1 MINRDLECYI
11 KDKISF
17 SLTSEQS
24 EVLHLLVDFLLGT
37 ESNSLFLLKG
47 YAGTGKTTL
56 IGTVIRALQD
66 FKQKVVLLAPTGR
79 AAKVFSKASGCAA
92 YTIHRRIY
100 RQKAFDGTMD
110 GFSLNVN
117 LYQNAVFFVDE
128 ASMISNAESGEGA
141 SFGTGHLLDDLMRFV
156 YSGKG
161 CRLVL
166 IGDDAQLPPV
176 GVLDSPALSVPRLE
190 GYGLTV
196 VLARLTGVHRQ
207 MSESGILWNASALR
221 RFLFSEGESALP
233 QLRVSGFPD
242 IVSISGETLIEEL
255 EQAYYQCGIE
265 ETIVV
270 TRSNK
275 RANIYNQ
282 GIRGRILG
290 REELL
295 TSGDRLLVAKNNYF
309 WVDED
314 TRKTFG
320 LDFIANG
327 DVATVRKVRH
337 QRNIYGFDFA
347 DVLLEFPDY
356 GQIEL
361 EATVILNTLTSEAA
375 ALTRTESDHLFHS
388 VWEDYPEVTNKKER
402 LKKIKSDQLF
412 NALQVKFAYAM
423 TCHKAQGGQWERV
436 FIDQGYVGE
445 DQSVEEYTRWLYTA
459 LTRARERVYL
469 VNWPKSQ
476 LQ

>member
-1 MINRDLECYI
+1 MIA
-11 KDKISF
+11 DKISF

-24 EVLHLLVDFLLGT
+24 DVLHSLSDFLRVQDP
-37 ESNSLFLLKG
+37 NSAFLLKG
-47 YAGTGKTTL
+47 YAGTGKTSLVGAL
-56 IGTVIRALQD
+56 IRVLQEQR
-66 FKQKVVLLAPTGR
+66 QKMVLLAPTGR
-79 AAKVFSKASGCAA
+79 AAKVFSRASGCSA

-100 RQKAFDGTMD
+100 RQKAFDGSMD
-110 GFSLNVN
+110 GFSLNNN
-117 LYQNAVFFVDE
+117 LYQNTLFFVDE
-128 ASMISNAESGEGA
+128 ASMIANTGSGEGS
-141 SFGTGHLLDDLMRFV
+141 SFGSGCLLDDLVRFV

-176 GVLDSPALSVPRLE
+176 GTPESPALSAACLE
-190 GYGLTV
+190 GYGLSV
-196 VLARLTGVHRQ
+196 FRGVLTGVHRQ

-221 RFLFSEGESALP
+221 QLLFSGEMTELP
-233 QLRVSGFPD
+233 ILKVTGFPD
-242 IVSISGETLIEEL
+242 IVSITGETLIEEL
-255 EQAYYQCGIE
+255 ERAYHDCGME

-295 TSGDRLLVAKNNYF
+295 TSGDWLVVAKNNYF
-309 WVDED
+309 WIDEE
-314 TRKTFG
+314 TRKASG

-327 DVATVRKVRH
+327 DMVRVRKVRH
-337 QRNIYGFDFA
+337 CRNIYGFDFA
-347 DVLLEFPDY
+347 DALLEFPDY
-356 GQIEL
+356 GEVEI

-375 ALTRTESDHLFHS
+375 SLTRAEADHLFHS
-388 VWEDYPEVTNKKER
+388 VWEDYPEISNKKER
-402 LKKIKSDQLF
+402 LKKIKTDGLF
-412 NALQVKFAYAM
+412 NALQVKYAYAV

-436 FIDQGYVGE
+436 FVDQGYIGE
-445 DQSVEEYTRWLYTA
+445 DQSVEEYVRWLYTA
-459 LTRARERVYL
+459 ITRTKERVYL
-469 VNWPKSQ
+469 VNWPPKQ

>member
-1 MINRDLECYI
+1 MIA
-11 KDKISF
+11 DKISF

-24 EVLHLLVDFLLGT
+24 DVLHSLSDFLRMQD
-37 ESNSLFLLKG
+37 SNSAFLLKG
-47 YAGTGKTTL
+47 YAGTGKTSLVGAL
-56 IGTVIRALQD
+56 IRVLQEQR
-66 FKQKVVLLAPTGR
+66 QKMVLLAPTGR
-79 AAKVFSKASGCAA
+79 AAKVFSRASGCSA

-100 RQKAFDGTMD
+100 RQKAFDGSMD
-110 GFSLNVN
+110 GFSLNNN
-117 LYQNAVFFVDE
+117 LYQNTLFFVDE
-128 ASMISNAESGEGA
+128 ASMIANTGSGEGS
-141 SFGTGHLLDDLMRFV
+141 SFGSGCLLDDLVRFV

-176 GVLDSPALSVPRLE
+176 GTPESPALSAACLE
-190 GYGLTV
+190 GYGLSV
-196 VLARLTGVHRQ
+196 FRGVLTGVHRQ

-221 RFLFSEGESALP
+221 QLLFSGEMSALP
-233 QLRVSGFPD
+233 ALKVTGFPD
-242 IVSISGETLIEEL
+242 IVSITGETLIEEL
-255 EQAYYQCGIE
+255 ERAYHDCGME

-295 TSGDRLLVAKNNYF
+295 TSGDWLVVAKNNYF
-309 WVDED
+309 WIDEE
-314 TRKTFG
+314 TRKASG

-327 DVATVRKVRH
+327 DMVRVRKVRH
-337 QRNIYGFDFA
+337 CRNIYGFDFA
-347 DVLLEFPDY
+347 DALLEFPDY
-356 GQIEL
+356 GEVEV

-375 ALTRTESDHLFHS
+375 SLTRAEADHLFHS
-388 VWEDYPEVTNKKER
+388 VWEDYPEISNKKER
-402 LKKIKSDQLF
+402 LKKIKTDGLF
-412 NALQVKFAYAM
+412 NALQVKYAYAV

-436 FIDQGYVGE
+436 FVDQGYIGE
-445 DQSVEEYTRWLYTA
+445 DQSVEEYVRWLYTA
-459 LTRARERVYL
+459 ITRAKERVYL
-469 VNWPKSQ
+469 VNWPPKQ